1 MPHWLYV
8 LTPPRQSFADD
19 MTEEE
24 SAIMRDHFRYL
35 QGLLE
40 DGTLVLAGPSLRPLF
55 GIAVLEADDEAAARG
70 VMERD
75 PAIASGLQSAELH
88 PFRLSLLRGA

>member
-8 LTPPRQSFADD
+8 LTPPRQTFRED

-24 SAIMRDHFRYL
+24 SEVMSRHFRYL

-40 DGTLVLAGPSLRPLF
+40 DGVLVLAGPSLRPLF
-55 GIAVLEADDEAAARG
+55 GISIFEAEDESAARAVMEADPAVSSG
-70 VMERD
+70 V
-75 PAIASGLQSAELH
+75 QTAELH